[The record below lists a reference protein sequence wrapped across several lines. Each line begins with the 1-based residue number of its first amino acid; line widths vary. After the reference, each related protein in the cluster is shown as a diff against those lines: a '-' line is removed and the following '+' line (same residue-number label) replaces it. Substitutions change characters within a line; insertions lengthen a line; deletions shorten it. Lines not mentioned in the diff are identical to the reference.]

1 MPPCP
6 PRNAY
11 TSDEIESCRDNCD
24 ALLAAWGANDVE
36 DSTLESLVFVQA
48 VVVLDA
54 WFGDRDRDLEG
65 DDGNPM
71 NEVRVIAD
79 SVVGNAGVL
88 RVEGPIRWVP
98 ERTVLRLAV
107 GDEVEMTADGFERL
121 AAAYLAAIERTY
133 LEIGG

>member
-1 MPPCP
+1 MPA
-6 PRNAY
+6 RTAY
-11 TSDEIESCRDNCD
+11 TSDEIAACRDSCD
-24 ALLAAWGANDVE
+24 ALLAVWAANDVE

-54 WFGDRDRDLEG
+54 WFIHRERDLEG
-65 DDGNPM
+65 DGGNPM

-79 SVVGNAGVL
+79 SVVGNAGTV
-88 RVEGPIRWVP
+88 RVTEPIRWAP

-107 GDEVEMTADGFERL
+107 GDEIELTANGFERL
-121 AAAYLAAIERTY
+121 AAAYLAAIENTY